1 MGILDEDVAAVRA
14 ASDIVG
20 IVTQYLQLRK
30 VGRRWTGLCPFHP
43 ERTPS
48 FSVNAEE
55 GLYYCLAGETRVLT
69 WDGVRE
75 IRDLAGSTA
84 RVLTEG
90 GQWVD
95 APFRSFGVQPL
106 MRVTLNRNGR
116 QKVVHATPEH
126 RWLVRASATHQ
137 FERTTADLRPGH
149 QLNWSF
155 PSSRLPDIVEL
166 EPAGV
171 AHGLAFGAGIVDA
184 DHVTVVVGDH
194 VAAQLLK
201 WLPPGR
207 PAPAS
212 ASTSV
217 PAAGSGAASASAAA
231 AGATVLDLPRS
242 HADLPSL
249 DEPPAYLAGWLAG
262 YLAAVGEVAA
272 DGTVELTSA
281 RRRDLD
287 TAYAICTRLGIGTF
301 GIVGPDGGAVAEGGF
316 RLDLMAADVD
326 ERLLLRAEH
335 RERFLGASRG
345 WRRMGWKVHGV
356 EATDRVEEVFC
367 AQVEGTHS
375 FTLEDNVLT
384 GNCFGC
390 QAKGDVIT
398 FVREKEQLDFVGAVE
413 WLAGKAGI
421 TLHYTDR
428 NEGEGRKRRAK
439 LVAIMEQAVEW
450 YHQRLLSSPDA
461 GAARRYLRERGLDG
475 EVVREYRIGWAPDA
489 WDEVCRALRL
499 DEDDAR
505 DSGLGFRNSRNRLQD
520 TFRGRVM
527 FPISDP
533 QGDPVSFGGRILP
546 GTEGPHNHGK
556 YKNTPETPLYHK
568 SKILYGLDR
577 SKAAIVTADTAI
589 VCEGYTDVIGFAR
602 SGVPLAVATCGTALT
617 DEHVKLLRRY
627 ARRLVLAF
635 DADGAGQAAA
645 ERFYQWERDHDLE
658 VAVADLPVG
667 QDPADVAR
675 SDPERLAAAVSGATP
690 FLRFRLDRAFAAGDL
705 ATPEGRAKT
714 AERALA
720 IVGEH
725 PVDLVRDQYLMDVAS
740 RCRMDAERLRP
751 TLERAIQDAR
761 AAAQAR
767 RSAPSGGTGGG
778 AGGGGGA
785 GSGDGRSGGGPG
797 ARRSGTSGP
806 GRAGYGGDGRPGSS
820 RPGEGRPG
828 ARRPGDGRTGSGP
841 GSRGPAS
848 GGPGGYDGGPDPGG
862 DHWDDA
868 PPPGWEQAAGGWDD
882 GDPGYSGGGGG
893 WGPGSGG
900 GSGPGRGPDDG
911 WSSRAP
917 DRPRPDD
924 GTVRPAL
931 EVLRHV
937 VHNRGEVVPWLQSDR
952 LFRDPRHQMV
962 LKALAS
968 APSAREA
975 IEVAPPDVADVLARL
990 TVDEPASEPFEAVRR
1005 LATEVARAE
1014 LTALRYGAASHDDP
1028 AQMLADSAFL
1038 NHCIDDLRVADTSR
1052 TGLER
1057 LLAWLNQRVGDGG

>member
-20 IVTQYLQLRK
+20 IVTQYLQLRR
-30 VGRRWTGLCPFHP
+30 VGRNWTGLCPFHP

-48 FSVNAEE
+48 FSVNGEH
-55 GLYYCLAGETRVLT
+55 GVYYCLAGETRVVT

-75 IRDLAGSTA
+75 IRDLAGTTA

-90 GQWVD
+90 GVWVD
-95 APFRSFGVQPL
+95 APFSSFGVQPL
-106 MRVTLNRNGR
+106 LRITLSRNGR
-116 QKVVHATPEH
+116 RKVVHATPEH
-126 RWLVRASATHQ
+126 RWLVRSGRAGH
-137 FERTTADLRPGH
+137 FEKTTAQLRSGH
-149 QLNWSF
+149 MLAWSF
-155 PSSRLPDIVEL
+155 PASRLADVVAL

-171 AHGLAFGAGIVDA
+171 AGGLAFGAGTVEGAHVRLTVDA
-184 DHVTVVVGDH
+184 GRDPE
-194 VAAQLLK
+194 LLK

-207 PAPAS
+207 GPA
-212 ASTSV
+212 
-217 PAAGSGAASASAAA
+217 GG
-231 AGATVLDLPRS
+231 GATVELPAS
-242 HADLPSL
+242 HAEGPDL
-249 DEPPAYLAGWLAG
+249 DEPAAYLAGWLAG

-272 DGTVELTSA
+272 DGTCSLTSP
-281 RRRDLD
+281 RRDDLD
-287 TAYAICTRLGIGTF
+287 RVMTLCARLGVSTL
-301 GIVGPDGGAVAEGGF
+301 GITAATDGPGADGEGPDGDGAGDRVGRW
-316 RLDLMAADVD
+316 RLDLVATDLD
-326 ERLLLRAEH
+326 ERLLLRGDH
-335 RERFLGASRG
+335 RERFLGASPG
-345 WRRMGWKVHGV
+345 WRRLGWTVNAV

-413 WLAGKAGI
+413 WLAGRAGI

-439 LVAIMEQAVEW
+439 LVKIMEEAVEW

-475 EVVREYRIGWAPDA
+475 DVVREYRIGWAPDA

-499 DEDDAR
+499 NEDDAR
-505 DSGLGFRNSRNRLQD
+505 ETGLGFRNSRGRMQD
-520 TFRGRVM
+520 TFRARVM

-546 GTEGPHNHGK
+546 GHDDPRNHGK

-568 SKILYGLDR
+568 SKVLYGLDR
-577 SKAAIVTADTAI
+577 SKAGIVSADTAI

-617 DEHVKLLRRY
+617 DEHVRLLRRY

-658 VAVADLPVG
+658 VAVADLPEG

-675 SDPERLAAAVSGATP
+675 TDPERLEAAVSGATP

-705 ATPEGRAKT
+705 TTPEGRAKM

-725 PVDLVRDQYLMDVAS
+725 PVDLVRDQYLMEVAS
-740 RCRMDAERLRP
+740 RCRMDPERLRP
-751 TLERAIQDAR
+751 GLDRAIEAAR
-761 AAAQAR
+761 AEAR
-767 RSAPSGGTGGG
+767 RRAASGSSDGR
-778 AGGGGGA
+778 
-785 GSGDGRSGGGPG
+785 DGRSGGGDGRGQGRSGAGPGASGGPAG
-797 ARRSGTSGP
+797 ARRSGDGRSPYGAGP
-806 GRAGYGGDGRPGSS
+806 GRGGDGRGGGS

-828 ARRPGDGRTGSGP
+828 ARRPGDGRGAP
-841 GSRGPAS
+841 RGSRGPGG
-848 GGPGGYDGGPDPGG
+848 GGPSSAGAAGPAGPGDAG
-862 DHWDDA
+862 APNRDEA
-868 PPPGWEQAAGGWDD
+868 PPPGWEQWAGDPGGAGWAGDTGDDGWDD
-882 GDPGYSGGGGG
+882 GPSWADDPGPGGGGT
-893 WGPGSGG
+893 GPGSW
-900 GSGPGRGPDDG
+900 R
-911 WSSRAP
+911 
-917 DRPRPDD
+917 DD
-924 GTVRPAL
+924 GTGRPAL

-937 VHNRGEVVPWLQSDR
+937 VHNRDEIVPWLTSDV
-952 LFRDPRHQMV
+952 LFRDPTHQEV
-962 LKALAS
+962 LRALAAS
-968 APSAREA
+968 PSAREA
-975 IEVAPPDVADVLARL
+975 MDAATDRVADLLARL
-990 TVDEPASEPFEAVRR
+990 AVDEPGSEPFEALRR
-1005 LATEVARAE
+1005 LGTEVARAE
-1014 LTALRYGAASHDDP
+1014 LTALRLGAASHDDP
-1028 AQMLADSAFL
+1028 GRMLADTAFL
-1038 NHCIDDLRVADTSR
+1038 NHCISDLRTVDTSMAA
-1052 TGLER
+1052 LER